1 MPFVLLKKPAAGG
14 RQLVCVGFASNPQI
28 SAVHWRD
35 LAREADKEAGF
46 FFATI

>member
-1 MPFVLLKKPAAGG
+1 LFSKKSPLRAG
-14 RQLVCVGFASNPQI
+14 RQLVCAGFASNPQI